1 MTSEKPLEPFAVD
14 DVRVVPSLIDKVL
27 RVTLSGNVDM
37 RDPGEVFNGF
47 WKDVDERA
55 VRLGLERVEIDLR
68 SVGFMNSSGIL
79 TLVRWV
85 MRLIAGART
94 VRYKVLFRYDPN
106 VTWQRTNVPVLAR
119 LAPETISLAGSE

>member
-55 VRLGLERVEIDLR
+55 AGLGLERVEVDLR

-85 MRLIAGART
+85 MRLIPGARA
-94 VRYKVLFRYDPN
+94 VRYKVLFLYDPN
-106 VTWQRTNVPVLAR
+106 VTWQRTNVPVLSR
-119 LAPETISLAGSE
+119 LAPETVSLEGSG

>member
-1 MTSEKPLEPFAVD
+1 MTNQTLLESFSAD
-14 DVRVVPSLIDKVL
+14 DVRVVPSLSNGVL

-37 RDPGEVFNGF
+37 RDPGEVFNPF
-47 WKDVDERA
+47 WKNVDAEA
-55 VRLGLERVEIDLR
+55 AKGTLGKVEVDLR

-85 MRLIAGART
+85 MRLIART
-94 VRYKVLFRYDPN
+94 EAAPYKVVFRYDPN

-119 LAPETISLAGSE
+119 LAPESVTLSDSE